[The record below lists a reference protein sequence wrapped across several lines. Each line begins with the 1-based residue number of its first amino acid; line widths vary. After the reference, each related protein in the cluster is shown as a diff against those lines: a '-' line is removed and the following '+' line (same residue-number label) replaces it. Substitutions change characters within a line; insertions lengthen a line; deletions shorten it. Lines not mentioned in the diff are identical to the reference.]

1 MVRHHGAKMF
11 LSHAELVALTGYKR
25 PNHIVR
31 WLESRAWH
39 FERTGFG
46 WPVVSKA
53 YAEAKLSGVVTPAT
67 KVGPN
72 LGSVR

>member
-1 MVRHHGAKMF
+1 MF
-11 LSHAELVALTGYKR
+11 LSRAELFALTGYKR
-25 PNHIVR
+25 PNHIAR

-39 FERTGFG
+39 FERTVCG

-53 YAEAKLSGVVTPAT
+53 YAEAKLSGVVTPTA

-72 LGSVR
+72 LGAVR